1 MLFSLVRNI
10 IIIFLLLS
18 VAYAILSFTARI
30 KQRVNLEAEYKTQ
43 SELRQMSEEKDVFI
57 ARGMKKYARSY
68 KPKLILGVYVIPGLV
83 MGLLMYL
90 ALYT

>member
-1 MLFSLVRNI
+1 MIPLLRNI
-10 IIIFLLLS
+10 IIIFLLLT
-18 VAYAILSFTARI
+18 VAYAILSFTARV
-30 KQRVNLEAEYKTQ
+30 KHRVLLESEYKTQ
-43 SELRQMSEEKDVFI
+43 SDLRQMSEEKDVFI

>member
-1 MLFSLVRNI
+1 MFALIRNI

-18 VAYAILSFTARI
+18 IAYAILSFTARI
-30 KQRVNLEAEYKTQ
+30 KHRVNLEAEYKTQ

-57 ARGMKKYARSY
+57 ARGMKRYARSY
-68 KPKLILGVYVIPGLV
+68 KPKLILGVYIIPGAV

-90 ALYT
+90 AQFG

>member
-1 MLFSLVRNI
+1 MFPIVRNI
-10 IIIFLLLS
+10 VIIFLLLS

-68 KPKLILGVYVIPGLV
+68 KPKLILGVYVIPGLI
-83 MGLLMYL
+83 MGFLIYL
-90 ALYT
+90 AQYS